1 MSTPPSW
8 LPTPE
13 PSGSDPFASP
23 VSNGY
28 EALLPGGAP
37 PPVAHPVD
45 APAPG
50 AGPYAAPGPAD
61 PQYGAGDFY
70 ARPTNGLAIASLVTS
85 LASLVVGISAPVG
98 LILGIFA
105 LRAIRRDGTG
115 GRGLAIGGIVVG
127 ALVTLLIVAF
137 VVIAI
142 VASTMFAATSG
153 TAGLST

>member
-1 MSTPPSW
+1 M
-8 LPTPE
+8 
-13 PSGSDPFASP
+13 
-23 VSNGY
+23 
-28 EALLPGGAP
+28 
-37 PPVAHPVD
+37 
-45 APAPG
+45 
-50 AGPYAAPGPAD
+50 
-61 PQYGAGDFY
+61 
-70 ARPTNGLAIASLVTS
+70 TS

-142 VASTMFAATSG
+142 VASTMFVATSG